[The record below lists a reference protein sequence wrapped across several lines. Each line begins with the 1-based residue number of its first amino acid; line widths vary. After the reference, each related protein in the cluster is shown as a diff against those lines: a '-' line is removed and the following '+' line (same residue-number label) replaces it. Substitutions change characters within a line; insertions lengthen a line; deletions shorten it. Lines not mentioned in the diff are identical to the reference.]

1 MRYAGVLLIFVSCAG
16 CGFLLSG
23 RLAARVGKL
32 LQADRLLTDMIGMI
46 RDQNLPTGE
55 ILARLREEGYP
66 IGECDTPAEA
76 MENFAAD
83 PLFEREEREILHRT
97 GQLVGASSRESQT
110 ARLELEQHSL
120 RRILTEAEKDRDSRG
135 RLFRSMG
142 LLMGALAAVF
152 VI

>member
-1 MRYAGVLLIFVSCAG
+1 MRYVGVLLIFVSCAG

-32 LQADRLLTDMIGMI
+32 LQADCLLTDMIGMI

-55 ILARLREEGYP
+55 ILVRLREEGYP
-66 IGECDTPAEA
+66 IGECLTPAEA
-76 MENFAAD
+76 MEHFSAD
-83 PLFEREEREILHRT
+83 SLFGQQEREILRRT
-97 GQLVGASSRESQT
+97 GQLVGTSSRESQA
-110 ARLELEQHSL
+110 ARLELEQHML
-120 RRILTEAEKDRDSRG
+120 RKLLTEAEKDRDSRG

-142 LLMGALAAVF
+142 MLMGALAAVF